1 MLMKTAIFKKEEM
14 EVSVFGVF
22 PFESSESDILN
33 VFTQNEKVLQILF
46 DGLSYDLRINNV
58 SVVSSLFPEM
68 LEDFD
73 PDERVLH

>member
-22 PFESSESDILN
+22 PFECSESDILN

-46 DGLSYDLRINNV
+46 DGLSYDLTINNV

-73 PDERVLH
+73 PAERVLH